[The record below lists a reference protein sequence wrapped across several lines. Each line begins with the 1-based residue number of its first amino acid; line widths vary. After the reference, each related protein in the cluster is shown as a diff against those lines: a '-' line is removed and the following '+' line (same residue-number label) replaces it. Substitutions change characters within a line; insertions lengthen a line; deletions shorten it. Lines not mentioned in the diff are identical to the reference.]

1 MAIITGDNNDNVLS
15 ASEMSFIYG
24 LGGNDT
30 IYGSNFY
37 DIIQGGTG
45 NDVIYGNGGD
55 DAIIGDQGSDQLYG
69 GDGDDLIVGDNLL
82 TPAGAGNDVLFGG
95 AGNDR
100 LYGNYGNDLYLY
112 SVNSGIDII
121 NDGKTAAEVPG
132 YGGGVDTLQFTN
144 TTFANIYYQAVNN
157 DLLLYTSE
165 GVDQNGLIQ
174 HGVIIQDFYLNN
186 VNTNIEYL
194 ADSTGA
200 GFDLSQLLPTDQAS
214 YTETSLQNLA
224 LV

>member
-1 MAIITGDNNDNVLS
+1 MAVITGDNNDNVLS
-15 ASEMSFIYG
+15 ATESSSIKG

-37 DIIQGGTG
+37 DIIEGGTG
-45 NDVIYGNGGD
+45 NDVIYGNGGND
-55 DAIIGDQGSDQLYG
+55 VVIGNEGSDKLYG

-82 TPAGAGNDVLFGG
+82 TPAGAGNDTLFGG

-112 SVNSGIDII
+112 SVNSGIDTI
-121 NDGKTAAEVPG
+121 NDGKTAAGVPG
-132 YGGGVDTLQFTN
+132 FGGGIDTLQFTN

-165 GVDQNGLIQ
+165 GVDKNGFIQ
-174 HGVIIQDFYLNN
+174 HGVLIEDFYLND

-194 ADSTGA
+194 ADSSGA
-200 GFDLSQLLPTDQAS
+200 AFDLSQLLTADQAS
-214 YTETSLQNLA
+214 YSETSLHSLA
-224 LV
+224 LA

>member
-1 MAIITGDNNDNVLS
+1 MATITGDNNDNVLS

-30 IYGSNFY
+30 TYGSNFY
-37 DIIQGGTG
+37 DLIQGGTS

-95 AGNDR
+95 AGSDR

-112 SVNSGIDII
+112 SINSGIDII
-121 NDGKTAAEVPG
+121 NDGKTAAEFPG
-132 YGGGVDTLQFTN
+132 YGGV
-144 TTFANIYYQAVNN
+144 
-157 DLLLYTSE
+157 
-165 GVDQNGLIQ
+165 LIPCSSP
-174 HGVIIQDFYLNN
+174 
-186 VNTNIEYL
+186 TPR
-194 ADSTGA
+194 
-200 GFDLSQLLPTDQAS
+200 LPTPTIKRSTMIFCCTLRKAWIRMDPFS
-214 YTETSLQNLA
+214 MGSLFRTST
-224 LV
+224 